1 MVPWA
6 ALLAAT
12 AWVDFAVIA
21 LSKVVPLTK
30 ALPIW
35 YRDFGVVAVGS
46 DILIIVLGIA
56 LAMFLVPGAKGLSLI
71 GVAVGIQLLHDVLFY
86 VGVIQGVPTGQNR
99 IVDLFKRYAAEGS
112 WKILLADAGM
122 VAASVYLMETMEE
135 TLTYDQIVWVGLLAV
150 YSLLYI
156 LYTK

>member
-1 MVPWA
+1 MIPWVS
-6 ALLAAT
+6 LLTAT

-30 ALPIW
+30 SLPIW
-35 YRDFGVVAVGS
+35 YRDFGLVAVGS

-56 LAMFLVPGAKGLSLI
+56 LAMFLVPGATGLTLI

-86 VGVIQGVPTGQNR
+86 VGIIQGVPAGHNR
-99 IVDLFKRYAAEGS
+99 ILDLFKRYAAEGS
-112 WKILLADAGM
+112 WQILVADAGM
-122 VAASVYLMETMEE
+122 VAASIYLMETMNE
-135 TLTYDQIVWVGLLAV
+135 TLTNDQIAWLGLLAV

>member
-1 MVPWA
+1 MV
-6 ALLAAT
+6 
-12 AWVDFAVIA
+12 
-21 LSKVVPLTK
+21 
-30 ALPIW
+30 
-35 YRDFGVVAVGS
+35 
-46 DILIIVLGIA
+46 
-56 LAMFLVPGAKGLSLI
+56 LVPGAKGLSLI

>member
-1 MVPWA
+1 MIPWA

-21 LSKVVPLTK
+21 LSKVFPLTK
-30 ALPIW
+30 SLGTW
-35 YRDFGVVAVGS
+35 YKEFGVVALGS

-56 LAMFLVPGAKGLSLI
+56 LAMFLVPGASGLKLM

-86 VGVIQGVPTGQNR
+86 VGVIQGVPAGHNR
-99 IVDLFKRYAAEGS
+99 ILDLFKRYAAEGS

-122 VAASVYLMETMEE
+122 VAGSVWLMETMQSE
-135 TLTYDQIVWVGLLAV
+135 LTQDQIVWVGILAV

-156 LYTK
+156 LYTN

>member
-1 MVPWA
+1 MIPWA
-6 ALLAAT
+6 SLLASV

-21 LSKVVPLTK
+21 LSKVFPLTS
-30 ALPIW
+30 ALSVW
-35 YRDFGVVAVGS
+35 YKEFGLVAIGS

-56 LAMFLVPGAKGLSLI
+56 LAMFLVPGAKGLTLI
-71 GVAVGIQLLHDVLFY
+71 AVAVGIQLLHDVLFY
-86 VGVIQGVPTGQNR
+86 VGVIQGVPAGHNR
-99 IVDLFKRYAAEGS
+99 ILDLFKRYASEGS

-122 VAASVYLMETMEE
+122 VAGSIYLMETMEE
-135 TLTYDQIVWVGLLAV
+135 TLTQDQIIWVGILAV

>member
-1 MVPWA
+1 MIPWT
-6 ALLAAT
+6 ALLTAT

-21 LSKVVPLTK
+21 ISKVVPLTK
-30 ALPIW
+30 SLGTW
-35 YRDFGVVAVGS
+35 YADFGLVAIGS

-56 LAMFLVPGAKGLSLI
+56 LAKFLFPMYTGLPLI

-86 VGVIQGVPTGQNR
+86 VGVIQAVPPGQNR
-99 IVDLFKRYAAEGS
+99 IIDLFKRYAVEGS
-112 WKILLADAGM
+112 WKILVADAAM
-122 VAASVYLMETMEE
+122 VAASVYLMELLDGY
-135 TLTYDQIVWVGLLAV
+135 LTDDQVAWTGLLAV